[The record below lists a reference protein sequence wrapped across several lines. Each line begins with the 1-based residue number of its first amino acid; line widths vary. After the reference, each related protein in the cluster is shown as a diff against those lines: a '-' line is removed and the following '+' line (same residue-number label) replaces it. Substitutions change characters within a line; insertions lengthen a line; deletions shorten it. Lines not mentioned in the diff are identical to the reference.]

1 MRGPIVILYEEDV
14 MKGHASKRI
23 LIKLL
28 QDALNGRKA
37 RVVGQHIDSC
47 QACSSNFQILKNLTA
62 PSPGKKTVPRRS
74 VFKNIIAYYD
84 GYRPQQKSPFTRGRI
99 FFRSRRIQFAA
110 VGIACACVVIFGVYS
125 HMQYE
130 NAPIHASKVTGLVR
144 ADKSMLRKGQ
154 WVQPGVLLTTGE
166 NSKLAIMYGKIMKLI
181 AGPDTKISITKS
193 LIDRKDGKIYFE
205 MVIDKGTIIA
215 VFDKGWNL
223 QYTLIT
229 PHGKV
234 SSSGSKIAMKVDS
247 AKTRVMVKD
256 GCANLSSTQGH
267 SVNSEE
273 GSGYSIT
280 NKEVTSALE
289 SSDDEN
295 DDSDALYD
303 NTAKDLQEDDDDD
316 TVIQ

>member
-1 MRGPIVILYEEDV
+1 

-28 QDALNGRKA
+28 QDTLNGRKA
-37 RVVGQHIDSC
+37 MAVKQHMDGC
-47 QACSSNFQILKNLTA
+47 HACSSNLQILKNVTS
-62 PSPGKKTVPRRS
+62 PSPGKTPRPRRS
-74 VFKNIIAYYD
+74 VLKNIIAYHDRYHPV
-84 GYRPQQKSPFTRGRI
+84 RKSEMRRGVSL
-99 FFRSRRIQFAA
+99 FRSRRIQFAA
-110 VGIACACVVIFGVYS
+110 VGAVCACVLIFGLYS

-130 NAPIHASKVTGLVR
+130 SAPIHASKVKGLVR
-144 ADKSMLRKGQ
+144 ADKNRLRKGER
-154 WVQPGVLLTTGE
+154 VHPGVLLTTGE

-181 AGPDTKISITKS
+181 AGPETKISITKS
-193 LIDRKDGKIYFE
+193 HIDRKDGKIYFE
-205 MVIDKGTIIA
+205 MVINKGTIIA

-256 GCANLSSTQGH
+256 GSANLSSTQGN
-267 SVNSEE
+267 SVSSEE

-289 SSDDEN
+289 SADEEEDDGNTLFDDTKRDLQDDDE
-295 DDSDALYD
+295 
-303 NTAKDLQEDDDDD
+303 DD
-316 TVIQ
+316 TIIQ

>member
-1 MRGPIVILYEEDV
+1 

-28 QDALNGRKA
+28 QDALNGREA
-37 RVVGQHIDSC
+37 MVVRQHIESC
-47 QACSSNFQILKNLTA
+47 HACSRNFQILKNITA
-62 PSPGKKTVPRRS
+62 PSPGRKSRPRQS
-74 VFKNIIAYYD
+74 VFKNITTYYD
-84 GYRPQQKSPFTRGRI
+84 GYLPRQESEIKQGML

-110 VGIACACVVIFGVYS
+110 LGVACACVLIFGLYS
-125 HMQYE
+125 HMQFE
-130 NAPIHASKVTGLVR
+130 NAPIHASKVKGLVR
-144 ADKSMLRKGQ
+144 ADKNMLRKGERL
-154 WVQPGVLLTTGE
+154 QPGVLLTTGE
-166 NSKLAIMYGKIMKLI
+166 NSKLALMYGKIMKLI

-193 LIDRKDGKIYFE
+193 HIDRKDGKIYFE

-215 VFDKGWNL
+215 VFDKGWKL

-247 AKTRVMVKD
+247 AKTRVMVRD
-256 GCANLSSTQGH
+256 GSANLSSTQGH

-273 GSGYSIT
+273 GNGYSIT

-289 SSDDEN
+289 STDEEDDESN
-295 DDSDALYD
+295 NLYD
-303 NTAKDLQEDDDDD
+303 NTKIDLQDDDDDD
-316 TVIQ
+316 TIIQ